1 MDKYKPNVPIFLSS
15 SKKCKFNLLQEKPY
29 SSSHSELKY
38 RKLLSVKNI
47 ILKPMLTVGL
57 TCKKGFKMSSWFWV
71 SALQYQFIL
80 LHMYRLNLI
89 LVWKPT
95 SPPVCSLI
103 ILGRFWQM
111 MLELPTAQQ
120 KLVGPSSGLCLS
132 IPVSPVSSQ
141 NNQLQQSKEHWKQC
155 NKPQSD
161 FVKYPCPVLCCSI
174 EFLVLN
180 TMYCPSKWDMG
191 SGNSLSTVKRV

>member
-15 SKKCKFNLLQEKPY
+15 SNKYKFNLLQENPY
-29 SSSHSELKY
+29 SSSHAKLKY
-38 RKLLSVKNI
+38 RKLWSVKNI
-47 ILKPMLTVGL
+47 ILKSMLTVGL
-57 TCKKGFKMSSWFWV
+57 TCKKGFKMRSWFWV
-71 SALQYQFIL
+71 SALQHQFIL
-80 LHMYRLNLI
+80 LHVYRFNLI
-89 LVWKPT
+89 LVRKPT

-111 MLELPTAQQ
+111 MQKLPTAQQ
-120 KLVGPSSGLCLS
+120 NLVGPSSGLCLS

-161 FVKYPCPVLCCSI
+161 FLKYPWVL
-174 EFLVLN
+174 FYAVL
-180 TMYCPSKWDMG
+180 
-191 SGNSLSTVKRV
+191 